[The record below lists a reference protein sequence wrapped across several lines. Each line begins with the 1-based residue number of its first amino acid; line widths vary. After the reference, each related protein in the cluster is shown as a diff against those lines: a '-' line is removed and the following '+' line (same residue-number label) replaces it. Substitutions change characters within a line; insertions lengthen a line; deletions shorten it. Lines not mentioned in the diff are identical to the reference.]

1 MWMASQLTSQKIES
15 KATSKIITSME
26 HPGVSI
32 TQIKRDLKIEE
43 IQEKLRELYKR
54 QAFAYQTNNTPMLA
68 QLEMIIE
75 VYARAQM
82 EILNEM
88 FSPGGDGPD
97 LDDKIDV
104 S

>member
-1 MWMASQLTSQKIES
+1 
-15 KATSKIITSME
+15 ME
-26 HPGVSI
+26 HPGVDI
-32 TQIKRDLKIEE
+32 HEIKKMKLEE
-43 IQEKLRELYKR
+43 IQEKLTDLYKR
-54 QAFAYQTNNTPMLA
+54 QTFAYSTNNMPLLH

-75 VYARAQM
+75 VYSRAQM
-82 EILNEM
+82 ELLNEM

>member
-1 MWMASQLTSQKIES
+1 
-15 KATSKIITSME
+15 ME
-26 HPGVSI
+26 HPGI
-32 TQIKRDLKIEE
+32 DINQIKRDLSIEE

-54 QAFAYQTNNTPMLA
+54 QAFAYQTNNTPMLS
-68 QLEMIIE
+68 QIEMVIE
-75 VYARAQM
+75 VYSRAQM
-82 EILNEM
+82 EMLEEM